1 MPWKDWWEKEKGGE
15 TKHMV
20 KRRESRGGVGGWK
33 KACNHNSGS
42 QSQRGR

>member
-20 KRRESRGGVGGWK
+20 KRSRGGGVVEEGLQPQQ
-33 KACNHNSGS
+33 ATGS